1 MLARGNEA
9 GWSSMR
15 TAALAALM
23 GAALLALP
31 GGARA
36 AEGYKIGMSAA
47 ITGRAADTYAP
58 TYEAYKAYFKQVN
71 DVGGINGHPVEIAYE
86 DDRGEPQRAAAIAK
100 KFVGTDRVLLLVNAS
115 ISATY
120 KPMMVEA
127 EASKTPFLFGGG
139 VCPREAFPPAVP
151 HIFCSTSFGAKYDSQ
166 FALSF
171 IKQQSSGKKVKVGFA
186 AQDIPLSRI
195 ELEYAEQL
203 AKEMGMDTIPVIVV
217 PGATTDF
224 TSFAARFKE
233 AGADWVL
240 SWALWHVEVGVFEAL
255 NRLGWAGRYMLYAHN
270 QAQDELLRL
279 KAENLFAFGGNAF
292 FIENLPVHGEIR
304 AVVQKAGAS
313 YPINH
318 MSEGWVSAQVLE
330 TALRKCGWPCDKE
343 KLAQTMGDLTVD
355 TKGIRGGP
363 IEWTQANH
371 YRKTNHYKVYRWDRD
386 RSRIVSVGD
395 WTRVEIK

>member
-1 MLARGNEA
+1 MVGRANPRGQ
-9 GWSSMR
+9 SR
-15 TAALAALM
+15 I
-23 GAALLALP
+23 GAAVLAGIVAPLLALP
-31 GGARA
+31 GAARA
-36 AEGYKIGMSAA
+36 AEGYRIGMSVA

-71 DVGGINGHPVEIAYE
+71 DAGGLNGHPVEILYE
-86 DDRGEPQRAAAIAK
+86 DDRGEPSRAAAHAK
-100 KFVGTDRVLLLVNAS
+100 KFVGTDKVILVVNAS

-120 KPMMVEA
+120 KPLTVEA
-127 EASKTPFLFGGG
+127 EASKTPVLFGGG
-139 VCPREAFPPAVP
+139 VCPREAYPPAAP
-151 HIFCSTSFGAKYDSQ
+151 LIFCSTSFGAKFDSQ
-166 FALSF
+166 FAVNF
-171 IKQQSSGKKVKVGFA
+171 MKQQSGGKKVKVGFA
-186 AQDIPLSRI
+186 AQDIPISRL

-203 AKEMGMDTIPVIVV
+203 AREMGMETIPVVVV

-224 TSFAARFKE
+224 PPFASRLKE

-255 NRLGWAGRYMLYAHN
+255 NRLGWKGRYMLYAHN

-292 FIENLPVHGEIR
+292 FIENHPVHGEIR
-304 AVVQKAGAS
+304 AVVQKAGAT
-313 YPINH
+313 YPVNH

-343 KLAQTMGDLTVD
+343 RLAQTMGDLTVD

-363 IEWTQANH
+363 IEWTQTNH
-371 YRKTNHYKVYRWDRD
+371 YRKTTYYKVYRWDRD

>member
-1 MLARGNEA
+1 MVGRANPRGQ
-9 GWSSMR
+9 SR
-15 TAALAALM
+15 I
-23 GAALLALP
+23 GAAVLAGIVAPLLALP
-31 GGARA
+31 GAARA
-36 AEGYKIGMSAA
+36 AEGYRIGMSVA

-71 DVGGINGHPVEIAYE
+71 DAGGLNGHPVEILYE
-86 DDRGEPQRAAAIAK
+86 DDRGEPSRAAAHAK
-100 KFVGTDRVLLLVNAS
+100 KFVGTDKVILVVNAS

-120 KPMMVEA
+120 KPLTVEA
-127 EASKTPFLFGGG
+127 EASKTPVLFGGG
-139 VCPREAFPPAVP
+139 VCPREAFPPAAP
-151 HIFCSTSFGAKYDSQ
+151 LIFCSTSFGAKFDSQ
-166 FALSF
+166 FAVNF
-171 IKQQSSGKKVKVGFA
+171 MKQQSGGKKVKVGFA
-186 AQDIPLSRI
+186 AQDIPISRL

-203 AKEMGMDTIPVIVV
+203 AREMGMETIPVVVV

-224 TSFAARFKE
+224 TPFASRLKE

-255 NRLGWAGRYMLYAHN
+255 NRLGWKGRYMLYAHN

-292 FIENLPVHGEIR
+292 FIENHPVHGEIR
-304 AVVQKAGAS
+304 AVVQKAGAT
-313 YPINH
+313 YPVNH

-343 KLAQTMGDLTVD
+343 RLAQTMGDLTVD

-363 IEWTQANH
+363 IEWTQTNH
-371 YRKTNHYKVYRWDRD
+371 YRKTTYYKVYRWDRD